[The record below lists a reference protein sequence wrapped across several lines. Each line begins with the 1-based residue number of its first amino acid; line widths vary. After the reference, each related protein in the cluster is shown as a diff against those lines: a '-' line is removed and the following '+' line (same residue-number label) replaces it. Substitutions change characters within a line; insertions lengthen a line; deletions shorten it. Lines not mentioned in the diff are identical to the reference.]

1 MVVAKVIDVNMGR
14 HGRQESLGGVVGDVT
29 NKAPVTASERI
40 PTLLPP
46 HKDGMGIVPHPTAP
60 PVRITTCGCV
70 WSCED

>member
-40 PTLLPP
+40 LLFCRHMRMEWVSCRIPP
-46 HKDGMGIVPHPTAP
+46 RPRFG
-60 PVRITTCGCV
+60 
-70 WSCED
+70 